1 VNESSVLRDLVIALT
16 AALLVLLPSR
26 RLKIPPAVGFLI
38 TGAIIGPGALGLIGD
53 PHHVEM
59 LAEIGVSVLLF
70 VIGLEFS
77 LARLREIGRAF
88 LLAGPLHVLGTIAV
102 VAGVLLALPTGA
114 RPHTAAFAGM
124 LAALSSTAM
133 LLPLL
138 VERGEIHAPQGRLI
152 LGILLFQDFAIVP
165 MLVLTPAL
173 AGGRGL
179 EAAPGALAGIASAAA
194 VFLVA
199 RYLMPRFVNAVIR
212 SGVRELYV
220 MMAVAVCLGASLATK
235 TLGLS
240 AALGAFLAGILVSES
255 EYAHQIIGEIL
266 PFRNLFASLFFVSIG
281 MLLRPDQLLSQ
292 WPQVSAW
299 MLLILG
305 AKALVGYLVILALGF
320 PPRIAAVTG
329 ISLAQV
335 GEFSFV
341 LASVGREHGLLT
353 GAQEQQFLAVAVLSL
368 AVTPFL
374 VRIAAW
380 AGALGRS
387 GTSGE
392 TTPAALDP
400 PGKAVAP
407 GGPPIPGASTPA
419 GHVIVVGYGING
431 RNLSRVL
438 RETGIPYVILEVNP
452 VLVRR
457 ARREGQPVHLG
468 DASRR
473 EGLALCGLR
482 DAAVVVLAISDPSA
496 TRVAV
501 VLVRESNAKA
511 HIIARTRLV
520 SEVAELTRLG
530 ADEVIPEEFETSIA
544 IFARVLRRFHVPGN
558 VVRLQ
563 ERALRE
569 EGYGFLRGGDETGT
583 LIDSVSRMIEGATTD
598 TFYLAPESPAVGRTL
613 NQLDLRGRMRA
624 LVIAVV
630 REGKHYLSPEPD
642 FEFRPGDILV
652 LVGDHAALEAA
663 FTALT
668 PETRAPGAR
677 GASPGAGTGH
687 ER

>member
-1 VNESSVLRDLVIALT
+1 VSESSVLRDLVIALT

-102 VAGVLLALPTGA
+102 VAGAILALPTGA

-199 RYLMPRFVNAVIR
+199 RFLMPRFVNAVIR

-341 LASVGREHGLLT
+341 LASVGRERGLLT

-368 AVTPFL
+368 AATPFL

-380 AGALGRS
+380 AEALR
-387 GTSGE
+387 E
-392 TTPAALDP
+392 PL
-400 PGKAVAP
+400 AP
-407 GGPPIPGASTPA
+407 SRPSIPGASTPA

-501 VLVRESNAKA
+501 VLVRESNPKA
-511 HIIARTRLV
+511 HVIARTRLV
-520 SEVAELTRLG
+520 SEVAELMRLG

-569 EGYGFLRGGDETGT
+569 EGYGFLRGGDEAGT
-583 LIDSVSRMIEGATTD
+583 LVDSVSRMIEGATTD

-613 NQLDLRGRMRA
+613 NQLDLRGRTRA

-642 FEFRPGDILV
+642 FEFHPGDILV

-663 FTALT
+663 FAALT
-668 PETRAPGAR
+668 PEARVPGAR
-677 GASPGAGTGH
+677 GANPGAGTGH

>member
-1 VNESSVLRDLVIALT
+1 MSESSVLRDLVIALT

-102 VAGVLLALPTGA
+102 VAGVILALPTGA

-199 RYLMPRFVNAVIR
+199 RFLMPRFVNAVIR

-341 LASVGREHGLLT
+341 LASVGRERGLLT

-368 AVTPFL
+368 AATPFL

-380 AGALGRS
+380 AEALRQPG
-387 GTSGE
+387 
-392 TTPAALDP
+392 TPAAP
-400 PGKAVAP
+400 SRPS
-407 GGPPIPGASTPA
+407 IPGASTPA

-511 HIIARTRLV
+511 HVIARTRLV
-520 SEVAELTRLG
+520 SEVAELMRLG

-569 EGYGFLRGGDETGT
+569 EGYGFLRGGDEAGT
-583 LIDSVSRMIEGATTD
+583 LVDSVSRMIEGATTD

-613 NQLDLRGRMRA
+613 NQLDLRGRTRA

-642 FEFRPGDILV
+642 FEFHPGDILV

-668 PETRAPGAR
+668 PEARVPGAR
-677 GASPGAGTGH
+677 GANPGAGTGH